1 MSANI
6 PFPIGD
12 LPHPARQ
19 DLVLAQVLFALSDPA
34 RLAIVAQLVAG
45 PVDMARCQLQDPGMA
60 KSTKSHLMR
69 VLREAGVIR
78 NEAKGRGRRL
88 SLRRDDLE
96 QRFPG
101 VLAAILACAPP
112 VSAEPI

>member
-1 MSANI
+1 MSQDI
-6 PFPIGD
+6 PFPTGD
-12 LPHPARQ
+12 LPHPARE

-45 PVDMARCQLQDPGMA
+45 PVDMARCQLHDPSIA

-78 NEAKGRGRRL
+78 NEPKGRGRRL
-88 SLRRDDLE
+88 SLRRDDLD

-101 VLAAILACAPP
+101 LLDAVLASAPP
-112 VSAEPI
+112 VVAEPI